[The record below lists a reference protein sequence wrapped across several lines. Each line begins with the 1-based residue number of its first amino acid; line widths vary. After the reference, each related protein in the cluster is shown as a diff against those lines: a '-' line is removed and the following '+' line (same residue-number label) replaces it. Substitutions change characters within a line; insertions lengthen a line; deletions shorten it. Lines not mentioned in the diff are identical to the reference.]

1 MTATSYWIA
10 SSPGEGLDAGG
21 DFASCVE
28 LTPQRRAIVVG
39 DVAGRSAGASEAAI
53 ALHAHV
59 RRLVARHT
67 SPSDALLAA
76 HDYFIRTFLS
86 DEIPFAS
93 LFLCV
98 ADVGERQIRY
108 ASAGHPSGLLF
119 NRDATAHAHL
129 APTGPLLG
137 PTPAP
142 VFEQHA
148 LPLFR
153 DSFLVVVTDGIT
165 DARPSV
171 GDDLVFFGTT
181 GVARAVHAAV
191 MEGSDP
197 ARETYRAAV
206 RHAGHA
212 LGDDASV
219 VVTPLIFPKRVRP
232 RPVAID
238 ALR

>member
-1 MTATSYWIA
+1 M
-10 SSPGEGLDAGG
+10 
-21 DFASCVE
+21 
-28 LTPQRRAIVVG
+28 
-39 DVAGRSAGASEAAI
+39 
-53 ALHAHV
+53 
-59 RRLVARHT
+59 
-67 SPSDALLAA
+67 
-76 HDYFIRTFLS
+76 FLS

-93 LFLCV
+93 LFLGV

-119 NRDATAHAHL
+119 NRDASAHAHL

-142 VFEQHA
+142 AFEQHA

-165 DARPSV
+165 DARRSV
-171 GDDLVFFGTT
+171 GDDLVIFGTA
-181 GVARAVHAAV
+181 GVARAVRAAV
-191 MEGSDP
+191 SDGSDP

-219 VVTPLIFPKRVRP
+219 VVTPLVFPTRVRP
-232 RPVAID
+232 PRIAMN